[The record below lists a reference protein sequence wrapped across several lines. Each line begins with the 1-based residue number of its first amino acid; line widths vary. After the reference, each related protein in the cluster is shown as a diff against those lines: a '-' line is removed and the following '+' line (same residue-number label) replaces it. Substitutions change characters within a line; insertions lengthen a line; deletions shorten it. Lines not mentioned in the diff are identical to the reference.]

1 MYARGMTMSEIEG
14 HLKDIYGT
22 DVSKDFISNVTDSII
37 TELNSWQNRPLDEVY
52 PIIYMDAI
60 RIKSNDEGR
69 IINKAVH
76 LAIGVNMD
84 R

>member
-1 MYARGMTMSEIEG
+1 MYARGMTMSEIQG

-52 PIIYMDAI
+52 PIIHMDAI

-69 IINKAVH
+69 IH
-76 LAIGVNMD
+76 Q
-84 R
+84 

>member
-1 MYARGMTMSEIEG
+1 MSEIQG

-52 PIIYMDAI
+52 PVIYMDSI
-60 RIKSNDEGR
+60 RINSNDEGK
-69 IINKAVH
+69 IH
-76 LAIGVNMD
+76 Q
-84 R
+84 